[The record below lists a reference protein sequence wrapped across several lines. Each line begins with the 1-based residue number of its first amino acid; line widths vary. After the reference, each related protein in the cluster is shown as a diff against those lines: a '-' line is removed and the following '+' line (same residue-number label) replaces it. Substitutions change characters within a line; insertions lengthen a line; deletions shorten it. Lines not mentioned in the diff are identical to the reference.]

1 MAQQLLRG
9 PQGVCYVAILRQKDS
24 FFAKPLVATLL
35 SFRQGFLLLCSFSFC
50 VLFPFVFFFRAMLG
64 QPDFTPTS
72 LKDLVSTSGKF
83 LWLLR
88 ASEEG
93 SLSPIAELDT
103 RLSEAVERLMRRYD
117 EGLLGHR
124 PLERHLPLVM
134 SGEVVPPLEFLQMC
148 IGQGHLPEDIL
159 DYLLV

>member
-9 PQGVCYVAILRQKDS
+9 PQGVCFVAILRQKDS

-35 SFRQGFLLLCSFSFC
+35 S
-50 VLFPFVFFFRAMLG
+50 FRAMLG

-88 ASEEG
+88 ASEEE
-93 SLSPIAELDT
+93 SLSPIAELDS
-103 RLSEAVERLMRRYD
+103 RLSDAVERLMRRYD

-159 DYLLV
+159 DYLLI

>member
-9 PQGVCYVAILRQKDS
+9 PQGVCFVAILRQKDS

-35 SFRQGFLLLCSFSFC
+35 SFRQGFLLLCSFAIF
-50 VLFPFVFFFRAMLG
+50 VLFRAMLG

-88 ASEEG
+88 ASEEE
-93 SLSPIAELDT
+93 SLSPIAELDS
-103 RLSEAVERLMRRYD
+103 RLSDAVERLMRRYD

-159 DYLLV
+159 DYLLI